1 MKRICLRVFFNDPVL
16 PRTFLQHVILRAYV
30 SKTPGLHQRIKVI
43 DVKDVFCG
51 ITGESVGWSG
61 VTGKFPGK
69 DRS

>member
-1 MKRICLRVFFNDPVL
+1 MICPC
-16 PRTFLQHVILRAYV
+16 AYV